1 MNNAIKSLRGVR
13 AMSEHDRATTTDG
26 PPAWVAWL
34 RACAIIV
41 CVCLYVLN
49 LHSLQIGHHVD
60 DGAYVSLGRSLNSGL
75 GYVRF
80 ADPTH
85 PPELQYP
92 PAFALMV
99 AGVLREFGDNIE
111 YLRYISLAFSILS
124 LLLADAFFH
133 RRLSHETTGSHL
145 WHPIALALFGLNHL
159 IVGYAGM
166 VMTEAMFICL
176 SLAVVVW
183 LDRMS
188 DTGADGSG
196 LSRAAAACVAAL
208 LIATAALTRAHGYSY
223 IVMAAAYL
231 WLVGQRRPAFL
242 VGVLSVV
249 FVTPWLVV
257 QRGLT
262 GSWFGSGYL
271 SDVTSRGETVWPLP
285 LRPVENL
292 LEYATR
298 LLPQAI
304 TPFFGNQVEALLAR
318 VSLEPLLLVPG
329 ALVTV
334 ATVWGIAQVCRR
346 RHDPAAY
353 LAIALVA
360 LMLVWPFRYT
370 RFCLPFLPLC
380 VVGIVVVLTRLPR
393 RLRWGGWVLA
403 GLALVGFVGRD
414 IQMLYAPPRER
425 FVDLKTVVAFL
436 EAHTEPDAVIIT
448 NAPEAVAVY
457 STRRV
462 MDLRPPKAPGSADE
476 PSAAELL
483 RRTAGLGQ
491 RYVLVFGA
499 LVGEQAVLPA
509 QLGELPLTPVAES
522 TEPSIMLLRLVE

>member
-1 MNNAIKSLRGVR
+1 
-13 AMSEHDRATTTDG
+13 MSEHSRATTADG

-34 RACAIIV
+34 RACTVVV

-92 PAFALMV
+92 PAFALLV
-99 AGVLREFGDNIE
+99 AAVLRFFGDNVE
-111 YLRYISLAFSILS
+111 NLRFIPLVFSIIS
-124 LLLADAFFH
+124 LLLADAFFR
-133 RRLSHETTGSHL
+133 RRLSRDITGSHL
-145 WHPIALALFGLNHL
+145 WHPAALALFGLNHL

-176 SLAVVVW
+176 SLAAVVW

-188 DTGADGSG
+188 DAGAGGSRF
-196 LSRAAAACVAAL
+196 SRVASACAAAAL
-208 LIATAALTRAHGYSY
+208 LGAAALTRAHGYSY
-223 IVMAAAYL
+223 IVVAWAYL
-231 WLVGQRRPAFL
+231 WLVGQRRAALL
-242 VGVLSVV
+242 VGALSVV

-262 GSWFGSGYL
+262 GSVFGSGYL
-271 SDVTSRGETVWPLP
+271 ADVTSRGETVWPLP
-285 LRPVENL
+285 LRPIENL
-292 LEYATR
+292 IEYATR
-298 LLPQAI
+298 LLPQAT

-318 VSLEPLLLVPG
+318 VSLEPLLPALG
-329 ALVTV
+329 AVVTA
-334 ATVWGIAQVCRR
+334 ATVWGIVHACSRR
-346 RHDPAAY
+346 RDPAAY

-393 RLRWGGWVLA
+393 RLRWGGWVLL
-403 GLALVGFVGRD
+403 GLTLGGFVGRD
-414 IQMLYAPPRER
+414 IQMLSAPPRER
-425 FVDLKTVVAFL
+425 FVDLHVVARFL
-436 EAHTEPDAVIIT
+436 EEHTEPDAIIGT
-448 NAPEAVAVY
+448 NGPEAVAVY

-476 PSAAELL
+476 PNAAELL

-491 RYVLVFGA
+491 RYILIYGA
-499 LVGEQAVLPA
+499 LAGEQAVLPP
-509 QLGELPLTPVAES
+509 QLEELPLRLVAES
-522 TEPSIMLLRLVE
+522 KEPSIKLFRLAE